1 MWSYVYHINLS
12 VLGGGEFFFNF
23 VIIWEFSEF
32 QLSKISPPHYCD
44 IGHGAAGRFMT
55 LLSII
60 LRGLISAIYNSALI
74 VKNLLIIH
82 VLELLAVVKLGV
94 VGRNELCQT
103 IDAQELLLPLLE
115 CSLLAGTQLLQVLV
129 IRSSF
134 VTGKFR
140 IART

>member
-1 MWSYVYHINLS
+1 M
-12 VLGGGEFFFNF
+12 
-23 VIIWEFSEF
+23 
-32 QLSKISPPHYCD
+32 
-44 IGHGAAGRFMT
+44 
-55 LLSII
+55 
-60 LRGLISAIYNSALI
+60 
-74 VKNLLIIH
+74 KNLLKFH

-94 VGRNELCQT
+94 VGLNELCQT

-115 CSLLAGTQLLQVLV
+115 CSLLAGTKLLQVIV